1 MMNRKKTGA
10 RPAARKAGAK
20 KAPTARKPAVKRSAP
35 RSAGSKPVARRSAP
49 GLAPRKQASKR
60 GAARGTARPAVKK
73 STGKVAMNKMAV
85 KSSRSPATRPAAKA
99 PAHRVIA
106 RRLPRTR
113 SAPPP
118 EPILTPSR
126 PSAPRRAIPAKSLL
140 NPKLLRASFLEIVRR
155 TSADLPAD
163 VVRAIEA
170 GRRVEEPGSNA
181 SWAMNVIVENID
193 LARDASA
200 PLCQDT
206 GSIIFYVR
214 APRGFDET
222 AITRAAA
229 EAVSEST
236 AKGYLRQNS
245 VDSLTGRNSGNNL
258 GPGSP
263 VFHIHQW
270 GAPDMEVR
278 LVLKGGGCEN
288 VGIQYALPD
297 TKLGADRDL
306 VGVEKCIL
314 DAAYQAQGK
323 GCGPGILGVC
333 IGGDRATGYAHS
345 KEQFLRQLDDTNS
358 TPELALLEER
368 VKAEA
373 NRLGIGP
380 MGFGGATT
388 LLGCK
393 VGVLNR
399 LPASFFVSISYM
411 CWAYRRQGAA
421 LSPDGSIRAW
431 LY

>member
-1 MMNRKKTGA
+1 MMKRKATGA
-10 RPAARKAGAK
+10 RPVARKAGAK
-20 KAPTARKPAVKRSAP
+20 KAPTAKKAPLAKGVPTTKRAAVAKKVVTAKRVPIAKKAATTRKA
-35 RSAGSKPVARRSAP
+35 PVAKKTIKKGATRPLRKAAP
-49 GLAPRKQASKR
+49 AAVRQAPAKKAVGHGPSRARIAPRKA
-60 GAARGTARPAVKK
+60 PAV
-73 STGKVAMNKMAV
+73 
-85 KSSRSPATRPAAKA
+85 
-99 PAHRVIA
+99 
-106 RRLPRTR
+106 
-113 SAPPP
+113 
-118 EPILTPSR
+118 SR
-126 PSAPRRAIPAKSLL
+126 PSAPRRVTPAGPSLA
-140 NPKLLRASFLEIVRR
+140 PKVLRASFIEIVRR
-155 TSADLPAD
+155 TSADLPPD

-170 GRRVEEPGSNA
+170 GRAGEEPGSNA

-193 LARDASA
+193 LAREASA

-206 GSIIFYVR
+206 GTIIFYVR

-229 EAVSEST
+229 EAVSEAT
-236 AKGYLRQNS
+236 ARGYLRQNS

-270 GAPDMEVR
+270 GAPEMEVR

-288 VGIQYALPD
+288 VGIQYSLPD
-297 TKLGADRDL
+297 TKLGAGRDL

-345 KEQFLRQLDDTNS
+345 KEQFLRSLDDRNS
-358 TPELALLEER
+358 TPELASLEER
-368 VKAEA
+368 VTAEA

-393 VGVLNR
+393 IGVLNR